1 MGVRFGPGA
10 PMSMLG
16 RTAQNLFWLSRYV
29 ERAENMAR
37 LLEVGYRM
45 SLTSRREGAVSE
57 HLVSMM
63 QAAEVDEAFALK
75 NRPAD
80 VDNVAHFMMFDP
92 DNPSSVYSCLL
103 AARTNARSVRTA
115 ITSDIWESING
126 AWLEFAQIK
135 PRDVRGAKLL
145 GLLQWIKQVS
155 NQFRGALLGTIL
167 RDEGFAFLQA
177 GNFIERADNTA
188 RILDMKYYV
197 LLPRVTLVGGDLDI
211 QQWTLILRAASAHR
225 SYRHVYHDRFKAQNI
240 ADFLILRPEMPRS
253 LAFCAQYVRQNVEAL
268 AQFYGKEQASCEAVR
283 QLCAMVENTN
293 METVFSHGL
302 HEFLT
307 EFMARNYHV
316 SNTLA
321 ESYNFH

>member
-1 MGVRFGPGA
+1 
-10 PMSMLG
+10 MLG

-45 SLTSRREGAVSE
+45 SLTSRREGGASE
-57 HLVSMM
+57 HLMSMM
-63 QAAEVDEAFALK
+63 QAAEVDEDFAK
-75 NRPAD
+75 KDRPAD
-80 VDNVAHFMMFDP
+80 VDTVAHFMMFDP
-92 DNPSSVYSCLL
+92 DNPSSVYSCLQ

-115 ITSDIWESING
+115 ITSDMWESINS
-126 AWLEFAQIK
+126 AWLEFSQIK

-145 GLLQWIKQVS
+145 GLLEWVKHIS
-155 NQFRGALLGTIL
+155 HQFRGALLGTIL
-167 RDEGFAFLQA
+167 RDDGFAFLQA

-197 LLPRVTLVGGDLDI
+197 LLPRAKMVGGDLDI

-225 SYRHVYHDRFKAQNI
+225 SYRHVYHDRYKAHNI

-253 LAFCAQYVRQNVEAL
+253 LIFCARFIEEQMETL
-268 AQFYGKEQASCEAVR
+268 AGFYGRKEECNEAAG
-283 QLCAMVENTN
+283 QLRAMVDGTT
-293 METVFSHGL
+293 METIFGHGL

-307 EFMARNYHV
+307 EFIARNNAV
-316 SNTLA
+316 SAGLS
-321 ESYNFH
+321 ESYNFY

>member
-1 MGVRFGPGA
+1 MT
-10 PMSMLG
+10 MLG

-45 SLTSRREGAVSE
+45 SLTSRREGSASE

-63 QAAEVDEAFALK
+63 QAAEVDEDFAK
-75 NRPAD
+75 KHKQAD
-80 VDNVAHFMMFDP
+80 VDTVAHFMMFDP
-92 DNPSSVYSCLL
+92 DNPSSVYACLE

-115 ITSDIWESING
+115 ITSDMWESINA
-126 AWLEFAQIK
+126 AWLEFSQIK

-145 GLLQWIKQVS
+145 GLLEWVKHIS
-155 NQFRGALLGTIL
+155 HQFRGALLGTIL
-167 RDEGFAFLQA
+167 RDDGFAFLQA
-177 GNFIERADNTA
+177 GNFVERADNTA

-197 LLPRVTLVGGDLDI
+197 LLPRATLIGGDLDI

-225 SYRHVYHDRFKAQNI
+225 SYRHVYHDRYKAHNI

-253 LAFCAQYVRQNVEAL
+253 LISCARFVDQTLETL
-268 AQFYGKEQASCEAVR
+268 TDFYGRKQECHEAADS
-283 QLCAMVENTN
+283 LLAMVENTS
-293 METVFSHGL
+293 MDEIFAHGL

-307 EFMARNYHV
+307 EFIARNNRV
-316 SNTLA
+316 SSSLS
-321 ESYNFH
+321 ESYNFY